1 MSIKNNIMWLIFDKI
16 FILILQFVVG
26 VKIANHFG
34 SYQYGKYSYALSII
48 AFIPMLLELLNTR
61 IIKLYFY
68 RYNFNIIVSIVS
80 TFKNLISIIIFV
92 VILFSK
98 YFFSYDIEL
107 YWILVILSLD
117 NIFISMTLGIENYF
131 DYKLQSRYIVVS
143 NNIVKI
149 ISYLI
154 QYLAIIFNYGII
166 MIPVARCI
174 GDILRAFILKHQYRK
189 KYNVVNKIVLN
200 KKIILKMI
208 NESILIWFSFISY
221 TIASNIDRI
230 MLKNLLNLESVGI
243 YSIANQLISILLII
257 IGPFQNTVFSEL
269 IKIYHKDKILYEK
282 KYIYFTKILTGLY
295 IVGIPISFFV
305 LQKSFKYVFSPDY
318 SQAILLYMILS
329 LVVLVKANVFLRSSH
344 LVLSNNRS
352 LILKSETIAA
362 IANIFLNYILINK
375 FGVRGAAISTL
386 ISQVISLWIVD
397 TFSKEGRKLLKYH
410 LKGFYIFDV
419 LKIKD
424 DFKEGNSDL

>member
-1 MSIKNNIMWLIFDKI
+1 MSVKNNIIWLIFDKI

-68 RYNFNIIVSIVS
+68 KYNFNIIVSIVS

-92 VILFSK
+92 VILLSK

-154 QYLAIIFNYGII
+154 QYLAIVFNYGII

-174 GDILRAFILKHQYRK
+174 GDILRAFILKYQYRK

-200 KKIILKMI
+200 KKIILRMI
-208 NESILIWFSFISY
+208 NESILIWLSFISY
-221 TIASNIDRI
+221 IIASNIDRI

-318 SQAILLYMILS
+318 SQAISLYMILS

-397 TFSKEGRKLLKYH
+397 IFSKEGRKLLKYH

-419 LKIKD
+419 LKYK
-424 DFKEGNSDL
+424 

>member
-1 MSIKNNIMWLIFDKI
+1 MSVKNNIIWLIFDKI

-68 RYNFNIIVSIVS
+68 KYNFNIIVSIVS

-92 VILFSK
+92 VILLSK

-154 QYLAIIFNYGII
+154 QYLAIVFNYGII

-174 GDILRAFILKHQYRK
+174 GDILRAFILKYQYRK

-200 KKIILKMI
+200 KKIILRMI

-318 SQAILLYMILS
+318 SQAISLYMILS

-397 TFSKEGRKLLKYH
+397 IFSKEGRKLLKYH

-419 LKIKD
+419 LKYK
-424 DFKEGNSDL
+424 

>member
-1 MSIKNNIMWLIFDKI
+1 MSVKNNIIWLIFDKI

-68 RYNFNIIVSIVS
+68 KYNFNIIVSIVS

-92 VILFSK
+92 VILLSK

-154 QYLAIIFNYGII
+154 QYLAIVFNYGII

-174 GDILRAFILKHQYRK
+174 GDILRAFILKYQYRK
-189 KYNVVNKIVLN
+189 KYNVLNKIVLN
-200 KKIILKMI
+200 KKIILRMI
-208 NESILIWFSFISY
+208 NESILIWLSFISY
-221 TIASNIDRI
+221 IIASNIDRI

-269 IKIYHKDKILYEK
+269 LKIYHKDKILYEK

-318 SQAILLYMILS
+318 SQAISLYMILS

-397 TFSKEGRKLLKYH
+397 IFSKEGRKLLKYH

-419 LKIKD
+419 LKYK
-424 DFKEGNSDL
+424 

>member
-1 MSIKNNIMWLIFDKI
+1 
-16 FILILQFVVG
+16 
-26 VKIANHFG
+26 
-34 SYQYGKYSYALSII
+34 
-48 AFIPMLLELLNTR
+48 
-61 IIKLYFY
+61 
-68 RYNFNIIVSIVS
+68 
-80 TFKNLISIIIFV
+80 
-92 VILFSK
+92 
-98 YFFSYDIEL
+98 
-107 YWILVILSLD
+107 
-117 NIFISMTLGIENYF
+117 
-131 DYKLQSRYIVVS
+131 
-143 NNIVKI
+143 
-149 ISYLI
+149 
-154 QYLAIIFNYGII
+154 
-166 MIPVARCI
+166 
-174 GDILRAFILKHQYRK
+174 
-189 KYNVVNKIVLN
+189 
-200 KKIILKMI
+200 MI

-282 KYIYFTKILTGLY
+282 KYVYFTKILTGLY
-295 IVGIPISFFV
+295 IVGIPISFLV
-305 LQKSFKYVFSPDY
+305 LQKSFKYVFSSDY
-318 SQAILLYMILS
+318 SQAISSYMILS

-397 TFSKEGRKLLKYH
+397 IFSKEGRKLLKYH

-419 LKIKD
+419 LKYK
-424 DFKEGNSDL
+424 

>member
-1 MSIKNNIMWLIFDKI
+1 MSVKNNIVWLIFDKI

-68 RYNFNIIVSIVS
+68 KYNFNIIVSIVS

-92 VILFSK
+92 VILLSK

-154 QYLAIIFNYGII
+154 QYLVIIFNYGII
-166 MIPVARCI
+166 MIPIARCI
-174 GDILRAFILKHQYRK
+174 GDILRALILKYQYRK

-200 KKIILKMI
+200 KKIILRMI

-269 IKIYHKDKILYEK
+269 IKIYHKDNILYEK

-305 LQKSFKYVFSPDY
+305 LQKCFKYVFSSDY
-318 SQAILLYMILS
+318 SQAISLYMILS

-344 LVLSNNRS
+344 FVLSNNRS
-352 LILKSETIAA
+352 LILKSEATAA
-362 IANIFLNYILINK
+362 IVNIFLNYILINK

-397 TFSKEGRKLLKYH
+397 IFSKEGRKLLKYH

-419 LKIKD
+419 LKYK
-424 DFKEGNSDL
+424 

>member
-1 MSIKNNIMWLIFDKI
+1 MSVKNNIMWLIFDKI

-68 RYNFNIIVSIVS
+68 KYNFNIIVSIVS

-92 VILFSK
+92 VILLSK

-154 QYLAIIFNYGII
+154 QYLVIIFNYGII
-166 MIPVARCI
+166 MIPIARCI
-174 GDILRAFILKHQYRK
+174 GDILRALILKYQYRK

-200 KKIILKMI
+200 KKIILRMI

-269 IKIYHKDKILYEK
+269 IKIYHKDNILYEK

-305 LQKSFKYVFSPDY
+305 LQKCFKYVFSSDY
-318 SQAILLYMILS
+318 SQAISLYMILS

-344 LVLSNNRS
+344 FVLSNNRS
-352 LILKSETIAA
+352 LILKSEATAA
-362 IANIFLNYILINK
+362 IVNIFLNYILINK

-397 TFSKEGRKLLKYH
+397 IFSKEGRKLLKYH

-419 LKIKD
+419 LKYK
-424 DFKEGNSDL
+424 

>member
-1 MSIKNNIMWLIFDKI
+1 MSVKNNIIWLIFDKI

-68 RYNFNIIVSIVS
+68 KYNFNIIVSIVS

-92 VILFSK
+92 VILLSK

-154 QYLAIIFNYGII
+154 QYLAIVFNYGII

-174 GDILRAFILKHQYRK
+174 GDILRAFILKYQYRK

-200 KKIILKMI
+200 KKIILRMI
-208 NESILIWFSFISY
+208 NESILIWLSFISY
-221 TIASNIDRI
+221 IIASNIDRI

-269 IKIYHKDKILYEK
+269 LKIYHKDKILYEK

-318 SQAILLYMILS
+318 SQAISLYMILS

-397 TFSKEGRKLLKYH
+397 IFSKEGRKLLKYH

-419 LKIKD
+419 LKYK
-424 DFKEGNSDL
+424 

>member
-1 MSIKNNIMWLIFDKI
+1 MSVKNNIIWLIFDKI

-68 RYNFNIIVSIVS
+68 KYNFNIIVSIVS

-92 VILFSK
+92 VILLSK

-154 QYLAIIFNYGII
+154 QYLAIVFNYGII

-174 GDILRAFILKHQYRK
+174 GDILRAFILKYQYRK

-200 KKIILKMI
+200 KKIILRMI
-208 NESILIWFSFISY
+208 NESILIWLSFISY
-221 TIASNIDRI
+221 IIASNIDRI

-269 IKIYHKDKILYEK
+269 LKIYHKDKILYEK
-282 KYIYFTKILTGLY
+282 
-295 IVGIPISFFV
+295 
-305 LQKSFKYVFSPDY
+305 
-318 SQAILLYMILS
+318 
-329 LVVLVKANVFLRSSH
+329 
-344 LVLSNNRS
+344 
-352 LILKSETIAA
+352 
-362 IANIFLNYILINK
+362 NIYILQR
-375 FGVRGAAISTL
+375 F
-386 ISQVISLWIVD
+386 
-397 TFSKEGRKLLKYH
+397 
-410 LKGFYIFDV
+410 
-419 LKIKD
+419 
-424 DFKEGNSDL
+424 